1 MVMYL
6 VLAVIVAMCTTPT
19 GYALG
24 SFIASGRMI
33 DEAAAAQR
41 LSAGVRHFVLANLP
55 RDHSQEQV
63 VVSVAELEQ
72 LHELADECELLAG
85 RAVRPLPL
93 TRRVLARSASRRDRL
108 ALPRWAA

>member
-6 VLAVIVAMCTTPT
+6 VLAVLVALFTTPT

-24 SFIASGRMI
+24 SFITGRRI

-41 LSAGVRHFVLANLP
+41 LSAGVRLFILANLP

-63 VVSVAELEQ
+63 LISVAELEQ
-72 LHELADECELLAG
+72 LHELADQCEMLAG
-85 RAVRPLPL
+85 RTVRPLPL
-93 TRRVLARSASRRDRL
+93 TRRVLAKSAARRDRL